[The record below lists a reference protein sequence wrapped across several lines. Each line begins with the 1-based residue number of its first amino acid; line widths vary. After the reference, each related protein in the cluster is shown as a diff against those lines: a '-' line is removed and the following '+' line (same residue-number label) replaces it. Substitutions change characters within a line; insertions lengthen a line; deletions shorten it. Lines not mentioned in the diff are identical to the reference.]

1 MPFSFLFSN
10 EVRSCLNEMK
20 TLASSTWTIMK
31 GGTTP
36 KRKEIKIMFTLC
48 ILLTLLS
55 TGELYID
62 WKIAIMITIID
73 ITMIE
78 FMSSDAGE
86 HEGIIEKTIIGII
99 RGKKSK

>member
-1 MPFSFLFSN
+1 MIN
-10 EVRSCLNEMK
+10 MDYYEGE
-20 TLASSTWTIMK
+20 
-31 GGTTP
+31 TTP